1 MLDIK
6 FIRENPDK
14 VKESLKNRGMHANV
28 DELLSLDKKRREII
42 SELDSLRHNKKIDS
56 EKIAKL
62 KKDGKN
68 AEEEIQHTK
77 MLSQKTKKLELEV
90 GDVEKKLYDLS
101 LDIPNIPHNT
111 VPVGPGPEENRIIR
125 SYGEI
130 PQFDFRP
137 LTHIEIG
144 THLNIIDFVR
154 PTKIVGSNFILYRSK
169 GAKLERALIW
179 FMLDL
184 HTKNHGYTEI
194 LPPFLV
200 NRRSM
205 TSTGQLPKLEQDM
218 YSLKDDDYFL
228 VPTAEVPVTNIHQDE
243 VLDED
248 DLPIYYVAY
257 TPCFRREAGSYGKD
271 TKGLIRVHQF
281 DKVELVK
288 FVKPEN
294 SYEELE
300 KLVKDAEKV
309 LQLLELQYRVVALST
324 GDLSFAASKCYDLEV
339 YASGSKLYLEVSSCS
354 NYEDF
359 QVRRA
364 NIKYKD
370 KKTGKISFVHTLNG
384 SGVALART
392 LIAIMEN
399 YQQKDGS
406 MKIPEVLKPYM
417 DNQEFIKSP
426 LQ

>member
-14 VKESLKNRGMHANV
+14 VKEFLKNRGMQANV

-62 KKDGKN
+62 KKEGKN
-68 AEEEIQHTK
+68 VKEEIEHTK
-77 MLSQKTKKLELEV
+77 MLSQKIRKLELEV
-90 GDVEKKLYDLS
+90 GGVERKLSDLS
-101 LDIPNIPHNT
+101 LDVPNIPHNT
-111 VPVGPGPEENRIIR
+111 VPVGHGPEENRIIR
-125 SYGEI
+125 NYGEI
-130 PQFDFRP
+130 PQFNFRP
-137 LTHIEIG
+137 LSHIEIG

-154 PTKIVGSNFILYRSK
+154 STKIVGSNFILYRSE
-169 GAKLERALIW
+169 GAKLERTLIW

-309 LQLLELQYRVVALST
+309 LQLLKLQYRVVALST

-339 YASGSKLYLEVSSCS
+339 YASGSNLYLEVSSCS

-359 QVRRA
+359 QARRA

-370 KKTGKISFVHTLNG
+370 KKTGKLSFVHTLNG
-384 SGVALART
+384 SGIALART

-399 YQQKDGS
+399 YQQRDGS
-406 MKIPEVLKPYM
+406 IKIPEVLKPYM

-426 LQ
+426 IQ